1 MGQAYARTVEQLNDP
16 RLYYTHFDFHSE
28 CKRMR
33 WDRIQLLVDQLQEQ
47 LVKQGYFYYDASS
60 EGSGTIRKTQS
71 GVVRTN
77 CMDCLDRTNVVQ
89 GTLARWVLTQQLRQI
104 EILTTD
110 ESIESQTQFMD
121 IYRNGKYTLLLI
133 F

>member
-60 EGSGTIRKTQS
+60 EGLGTIRKTQS